1 MNHSSLRN
9 FLLDHGRAFP
19 NTGTDKQ
26 CRGFTF
32 PCVIEPKRPLKFA
45 GKMKRSLD
53 TTHYPYI
60 PDGGISN
67 GGGSMA
73 DSVLQ

>member
-32 PCVIEPKRPLKFA
+32 PCVIQPKRPLKFA
-45 GKMKRSLD
+45 GKNETESGHYSLSL
-53 TTHYPYI
+53 YP
-60 PDGGISN
+60 GWRN
-67 GGGSMA
+67 
-73 DSVLQ
+73 

>member
-19 NTGTDKQ
+19 NTRTDKQ

-53 TTHYPYI
+53 TTHYP
-60 PDGGISN
+60 ISRMEELV
-67 GGGSMA
+67 MA